1 MSFFVSKELEGK
13 LDKKVISPSSIQDES
28 NTGKLSEFY
37 FLTDGEKYFFDISSL
52 SLKNELIHIEAKI
65 NEFDPYFLITINRE
79 IKVYWGRKL
88 LGSVLKDEIFIKK
101 KKIHYK
107 VKINVNKTKH

>member
-13 LDKKVISPSSIQDES
+13 LDKETISHIQDES
-28 NTGKLSEFY
+28 NLDKLSKFY
-37 FLTDGEKYFFDISSL
+37 FLTNGIKYFFDINSL

-65 NEFDPYFLITINRE
+65 NEYDPHFLIDTNLE
-79 IKVYWGRKL
+79 IKVYWGIKL